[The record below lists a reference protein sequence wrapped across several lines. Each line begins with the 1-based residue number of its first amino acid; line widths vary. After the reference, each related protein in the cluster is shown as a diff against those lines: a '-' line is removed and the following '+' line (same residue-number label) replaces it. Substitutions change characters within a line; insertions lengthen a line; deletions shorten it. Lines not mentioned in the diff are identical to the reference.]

1 MHKHACPMQFP
12 KRQYGQREPGFF
24 GGTNT
29 VGWGEGSGQQEPW
42 EKLWFSLLPGYF
54 LPRTVPLFSAHQTQG
69 SCADYSFG
77 PCVNQLLLPLS
88 GETELENL
96 PLSSSS
102 FRGGIWAGTP
112 ETLAQTPFQSTDLLR
127 ES

>member
-1 MHKHACPMQFP
+1 M
-12 KRQYGQREPGFF
+12 
-24 GGTNT
+24 
-29 VGWGEGSGQQEPW
+29 
-42 EKLWFSLLPGYF
+42 EKALVLSPEAS
-54 LPRTVPLFSAHQTQG
+54 VPARVLSTQNNAPDLAHQTQG
-69 SCADYSFG
+69 SCADYSSG
-77 PCVNQLLLPLS
+77 SCVNQRLLPLT

>member
-1 MHKHACPMQFP
+1 MGKALVLTP
-12 KRQYGQREPGFF
+12 EA
-24 GGTNT
+24 
-29 VGWGEGSGQQEPW
+29 S
-42 EKLWFSLLPGYF
+42 
-54 LPRTVPLFSAHQTQG
+54 VPAWVLSTQNNAPVLAHQTQG
-69 SCADYSFG
+69 SWVYSFG
-77 PCVNQLLLPLS
+77 SCVNQLLLPLT

-112 ETLAQTPFQSTDLLR
+112 ETLAQTRFHSTELIR